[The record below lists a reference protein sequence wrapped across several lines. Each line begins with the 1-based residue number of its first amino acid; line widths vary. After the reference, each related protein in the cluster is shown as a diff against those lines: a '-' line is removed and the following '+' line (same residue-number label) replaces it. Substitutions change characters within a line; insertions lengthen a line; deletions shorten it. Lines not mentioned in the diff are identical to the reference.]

1 MVKSKLKSAPENKPN
16 IIYSSFARSGAS
28 AIDVILNSLLTSIG
42 YYVPPFGIKASPSI
56 CTKVAGIRDP
66 FYHFTHAP
74 PQMFEPLLEQPDYR
88 FIYQYRDPRDSVISW
103 AYNEISEG
111 NVKGNVDLETVL
123 KQIILSRY
131 HLTEHISRARDWF
144 SLGNKVFC
152 VSFEAMK
159 ENKERVIKNI
169 VRFLGISQLI
179 DVNAINSAVSEN
191 SDMQYAGS
199 LNVKEARLY
208 KLKLVRCERGVS
220 RAWVNG
226 LTPVNKLLFKKIAGD
241 YLIELG
247 YEKDFNW

>member
-1 MVKSKLKSAPENKPN
+1 
-16 IIYSSFARSGAS
+16 
-28 AIDVILNSLLTSIG
+28 
-42 YYVPPFGIKASPSI
+42 
-56 CTKVAGIRDP
+56 
-66 FYHFTHAP
+66 
-74 PQMFEPLLEQPDYR
+74 MFEPLLEQPDYR

-152 VSFEAMK
+152 VSFEEMK

-169 VRFLGISQLI
+169 IRFLGISELI
-179 DVNAINSAVSEN
+179 GVNAINSAVSEN
-191 SDMQYAGS
+191 SDLQYAGS